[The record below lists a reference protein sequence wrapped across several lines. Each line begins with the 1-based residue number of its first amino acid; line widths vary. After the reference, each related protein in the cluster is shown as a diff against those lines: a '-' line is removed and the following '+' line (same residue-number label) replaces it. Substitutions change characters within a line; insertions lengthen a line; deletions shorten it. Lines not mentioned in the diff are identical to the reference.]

1 MYILKRILFSINEN
15 KKETDEYLKT
25 LVNLTDEQ
33 EADIKTIYDKLHAT
47 PYLINF
53 IKYYTEQDIN
63 IDNISKVIQWLKGT
77 KQYKLLPNNIDY
89 YKNFEKLQDDIR
101 EIQDYSDIKKLYDYL
116 KMDKRN
122 CSFDEF
128 KKIARS
134 FLELDKSKRNQFT
147 PLKYFRININITAKQ
162 IIDAIQSFIEGLIDP
177 EYEKNTREKIQNY
190 VKKGLVH
197 VIYDKQEENNN
208 KLVVS
213 INTEKK
219 TEELFKDLTTDKWC
233 INYSYE
239 QYKNNYLVPTNSF
252 LLIHDFD
259 MPNVMDNSMFGIVF
273 NSDGTPRGSG
283 GCQNKNNIYTS
294 IEDISKLTNIPIEY
308 IALSDFDKNRIKYY
322 LEHFTEYFEKEAIK
336 TGATKIEDVG
346 DNSKIIS
353 YMFPELELAKNF
365 LKSFGLG
372 DFSLNLMTTNKK
384 IIDFEKSIEYPYA
397 TYVVDLYKN
406 TDSPSSVIF
415 LRNPS
420 DDNLPVLKNKK
431 EAYDKHINMYERL
444 THDFET
450 PYDFMDHYKIFIENV
465 ENTTTLTYHG
475 ILSFIEK
482 NNLVDGLINQIIVNI
497 SKIIEIGS
505 IQEEYKHDFLLF
517 FSTSNKRFTYEIHS
531 LLKYYVQQG
540 LTLENFTK
548 FVTGYKF
555 ILENVNKNIRTGSLY
570 YKIPFLFY
578 KNNILTQSVEVFCR
592 ILPQYSGEYIN
603 EIIDDLFIQNC
614 GKKIDGVDIFTTFTE
629 WLSNFNK
636 INEILEKY
644 NRDTYNID
652 DYITDDI
659 DIIKAYLSDSVY
671 IEYFKENDMD
681 VYDIYAK
688 IKENDADDIEKF
700 IDIFNNNII
709 QPKDDIDYAL
719 LYKNGITEYNDI
731 FFKSISDGE
740 LEGEYYIKYNSLQE
754 AADDVFDTSDSKV
767 KLEDADFFDNSYDMD
782 WTSYDDKLSDRILY
796 FMYYYFIK
804 KGFIFSKKYT
814 PKMLTDRSIWRELN
828 SQISDIIKGDY
839 ESDKSEELYND
850 FDYEEFQ
857 NDLGR
862 ILINCQRSADESKYY
877 NKNVEKFTEVF
888 DKFNDGQYF
897 KLIEEEKD
905 YYDYDKAIKNGS
917 SVQVKNL
924 GYVKII
930 KASYDDDNM
939 TISKDGVEHIVPRKV
954 MKERTIFN
962 ISESFIKKILNYN
975 DVFSEIVNQSGNDFN
990 YSTLLALFKDGE
1002 GGLEPFNGDYYGNID
1017 GDYDE
1022 DDFADVFLNHY
1033 FEGDIISYWADF
1045 DKKYSKLF
1053 K

>member
-1 MYILKRILFSINEN
+1 
-15 KKETDEYLKT
+15 
-25 LVNLTDEQ
+25 
-33 EADIKTIYDKLHAT
+33 
-47 PYLINF
+47 
-53 IKYYTEQDIN
+53 
-63 IDNISKVIQWLKGT
+63 
-77 KQYKLLPNNIDY
+77 
-89 YKNFEKLQDDIR
+89 
-101 EIQDYSDIKKLYDYL
+101 
-116 KMDKRN
+116 
-122 CSFDEF
+122 
-128 KKIARS
+128 
-134 FLELDKSKRNQFT
+134 
-147 PLKYFRININITAKQ
+147 
-162 IIDAIQSFIEGLIDP
+162 
-177 EYEKNTREKIQNY
+177 
-190 VKKGLVH
+190 
-197 VIYDKQEENNN
+197 
-208 KLVVS
+208 
-213 INTEKK
+213 
-219 TEELFKDLTTDKWC
+219 
-233 INYSYE
+233 
-239 QYKNNYLVPTNSF
+239 
-252 LLIHDFD
+252 
-259 MPNVMDNSMFGIVF
+259 
-273 NSDGTPRGSG
+273 
-283 GCQNKNNIYTS
+283 
-294 IEDISKLTNIPIEY
+294 
-308 IALSDFDKNRIKYY
+308 
-322 LEHFTEYFEKEAIK
+322 
-336 TGATKIEDVG
+336 
-346 DNSKIIS
+346 
-353 YMFPELELAKNF
+353 
-365 LKSFGLG
+365 
-372 DFSLNLMTTNKK
+372 
-384 IIDFEKSIEYPYA
+384 
-397 TYVVDLYKN
+397 
-406 TDSPSSVIF
+406 
-415 LRNPS
+415 
-420 DDNLPVLKNKK
+420 
-431 EAYDKHINMYERL
+431 
-444 THDFET
+444 
-450 PYDFMDHYKIFIENV
+450 
-465 ENTTTLTYHG
+465 
-475 ILSFIEK
+475 
-482 NNLVDGLINQIIVNI
+482 
-497 SKIIEIGS
+497 
-505 IQEEYKHDFLLF
+505 
-517 FSTSNKRFTYEIHS
+517 
-531 LLKYYVQQG
+531 
-540 LTLENFTK
+540 
-548 FVTGYKF
+548 
-555 ILENVNKNIRTGSLY
+555 
-570 YKIPFLFY
+570 
-578 KNNILTQSVEVFCR
+578 
-592 ILPQYSGEYIN
+592 
-603 EIIDDLFIQNC
+603 
-614 GKKIDGVDIFTTFTE
+614 
-629 WLSNFNK
+629 
-636 INEILEKY
+636 
-644 NRDTYNID
+644 
-652 DYITDDI
+652 
-659 DIIKAYLSDSVY
+659 
-671 IEYFKENDMD
+671 MD

-839 ESDKSEELYND
+839 ESDNSEELYNE

-862 ILINCQRSADESKYY
+862 ILDNCQRSADESEYH

-897 KLIEEEKD
+897 KSIEEEKD